1 MCDVLM
7 TSGLCI
13 DLESFI
19 LVLYVT
25 ADRLFLLKKLVHS
38 LKFAAICLTYRPSY
52 LC

>member
-25 ADRLFLLKKLVHS
+25 ADRLFLVRKLVHS
-38 LKFAAICLTYRPSY
+38 LRFAAVGLTYRPSY